1 MSHPQEHN
9 SIRTFQNAVVVGM
22 PEQAISFTGI
32 IPNNHLM
39 LCGLVTTCRDW
50 SIIFFDTSRAIVEN
64 WFSVGKSRFI
74 RRNSLA
80 SCRSISV
87 LLEQIT

>member
-1 MSHPQEHN
+1 M
-9 SIRTFQNAVVVGM
+9 RTFQNAVVVGI
-22 PEQAISFTGI
+22 PEQAISFAGI
-32 IPNNHLM
+32 IPNNRLV
-39 LCGLVTTCRDW
+39 LCGLLTTCLDG
-50 SIIFFDTSRAIVEN
+50 SITFFDTSRAFVEN

-87 LLEQIT
+87 LLEQLT